1 MFLACGVG
9 LIGTPAVAWGAEE
22 PVAPDPSQTPIPVV
36 SDAAAAQ
43 AVLDKALASGK
54 AFVADLKVGEKG
66 DPFRAKIVGAKPAEA
81 LSPGRY
87 RLHALV
93 ATTPQSD
100 LISEAV
106 SLFVFVEGRYRGF
119 EPAEYFPEP
128 GKLAPVRFDFVVDK
142 PGDFKIFM
150 SWLLGDSKLDMG
162 RYGDLG
168 QARTAYR
175 SDRKNFINKLQ
186 LKGGPQVEL
195 GAAPA
200 DDAEFDELMDDVA
213 GKAKVFAPRS
223 LDAADLPTHR
233 MMLAGLVIERLSP
246 VEVVAIRTD
255 PVAYEPGATGQAM
268 ADLRNLDAKPVTAKL
283 VWTVTEAKRPGEVLA
298 RHEETVTLAAGEQRT
313 VAMAEP
319 LATAGISRLGRVRV
333 EASVE
338 GLTGDACRTPFVV
351 MPPKREKPPAE
362 QPKKV
367 FAHYMGCYPA
377 ATGVTNLHMRE
388 DSATF
393 LHESTNPV
401 DAIGGRFRNFPL
413 APQEPGLKDG
423 LTAEESADLEI
434 RRALRIGIDGFA
446 VDAWAGGKDAIGTF
460 ETLIKVADKKD
471 YPFEV
476 TLCLDGAPAL
486 ATVKWLLKNYGKNPK
501 LARRDGKPLVFDY
514 NSSFKVNETLAAEL
528 DDRIAQSDRQA
539 AISRM
544 RATELGW
551 HLMGQTYRK
560 WEELIGEPVY
570 FSFDLCW
577 MFFQVPDAKPDMP
590 VRSAAAIARH
600 VPLLWGF
607 GGYGFS
613 GNTGDIAK
621 AVQEAGAEWGGVT
634 KYHQKEGYSGAA
646 FEIYMPQGTEWVVWN
661 WHALRNEQATCP
673 QLVTWND
680 YTENTNIAPAYNTRY
695 SIYDL
700 NGYHLEWWRTGKEP
714 VPDHDRV
721 YVTHPK
727 ASPDSKVWPFKGG
740 NGKRAI
746 EVQTILT
753 APATIRLP
761 GRNIEFEARAGYG
774 WVSEDAE
781 KKGGS
786 AADDKTKFRATPGF
800 RQFPATPG
808 PVIVEVV
815 REGKVVLRLESPEPI
830 TDRPFRQDCGAV
842 CWSTEEERHWK
853 ADFGDKPMFIYSEYG
868 DADKDGLPNWFEM
881 YWFSKERAFKPVVST
896 NPDDLLEGQKQHPI
910 TRWPDLSTQT
920 LVDPTYDPDNDG
932 KTNLEEF
939 KNRTDPTLQD
949 LTAPGRSAAPT
960 LE

>member
-1 MFLACGVG
+1 LACGVG
-9 LIGTPAVAWGAEE
+9 LLGTPAVAWGAEE

-93 ATTPQSD
+93 ATTPQND
-100 LISEAV
+100 LISEAM

-119 EPAEYFPEP
+119 EPAEHFPEP
-128 GKLAPVRFDFVVDK
+128 GKLAPVRFDFVVNK

-162 RYGDLG
+162 RYPSIAE
-168 QARTAYR
+168 ARAAYR
-175 SDRKNFINKLQ
+175 KDRQNFINKLQ
-186 LKGGPQVEL
+186 LKGGPQVGL
-195 GAAPA
+195 GAAAA

-213 GKAKVFAPRS
+213 GKEKVFVPRP

-233 MMLAGLVIERLSP
+233 MMLTGLVIERMSP

-255 PVAYEPGATGQAM
+255 PVAYEPNATGRAM
-268 ADLRNLDAKPVTAKL
+268 ADLRNLDAKPATAKL
-283 VWTVTEAKRPGEVLA
+283 VWTVTEAKRPSEILA

-333 EASVE
+333 EAAVE

-351 MPPKREKPPAE
+351 MPPKRVKPPAE
-362 QPKKV
+362 QQKKV

-388 DSATF
+388 DSATI
-393 LHESTNPV
+393 LHESTNSV

-446 VDAWAGGKDAIGTF
+446 VDAWAGGNDAIRTF
-460 ETLIKVADKKD
+460 ETLIKVAAEKD

-476 TLCLDGAPAL
+476 TLCLDDAAAL
-486 ATVKWLLKNYGKNPK
+486 ATVKWLLKNHGKNPK
-501 LARRDGKPLVFDY
+501 LARRDGKLLVFDY

-539 AISRM
+539 AINRM
-544 RATELGW
+544 RTTELGW

-577 MFFQVPDAKPDMP
+577 FFHQVPDVKPDMP

-600 VPLLWGF
+600 VPLLWAF

-613 GNTGDIAK
+613 GNTAEIAK

-634 KYHQKEGYSGAA
+634 RYHQKEGYSGAG
-646 FEIYMPQGTEWVVWN
+646 FEIYMPQGTEWVAWN
-661 WHALRNEQATCP
+661 WQALRNEQATCP

-700 NGYHLEWWRTGKEP
+700 NGYHLEWWRTGKQP

-727 ASPDSKVWPFKGG
+727 ASPGSKVWPFKGG

-761 GRNIEFEARAGYG
+761 GRNIEFEANAGYG
-774 WVSEDAE
+774 WVAEDSE

-786 AADDKTKFRATPGF
+786 AADDKTKFRAASGF

-853 ADFGDKPMFIYSEYG
+853 ADFGDKPMFVYSEYG

-881 YWFSKERAFKPVVST
+881 YWFSKERAFKPVVSD

-949 LTAPGRSAAPT
+949 LAAPGRSAAPT